1 MQPFDYYKPRTL
13 AEAFQVLNTPGKTV
27 FPLAGGT
34 DFIPM
39 FRDGLWKVDAVVDVK
54 GIDGMRDIR
63 ETPDGLFVGA
73 AVRMT
78 EIAHS
83 DLVKSHWDVLAQGAS
98 VVGSDQVRNRAT
110 LGGNLVTASPCAD
123 TPPALAVLNAQVL
136 IKNQTGERRVPISDF
151 FIFVRKTAVQ
161 KGELVM
167 GVIIPKPPKGSAGV
181 YEKLSRRK
189 GCDLSLVSVAA
200 FAEPGKSGYTWRIAL
215 GAVAPT
221 VIRATVAEEILAKG
235 TGAKEIQDAA
245 KAAADQSKP
254 ISDVRS
260 SEGYRRAMVRN
271 ITKRAVEKVLAK
283 LA

>member
-1 MQPFDYYKPRTL
+1 MQPFDYYKPKTL
-13 AEAFQVLNTPGKTV
+13 TEAFQALNAPGKAV

-54 GIDGMRDIR
+54 GIDGMQDIR
-63 ETPDGLFVGA
+63 ETADGLFVGA

-78 EIAHS
+78 DIAQS
-83 DLVKSHWDVLAQGAS
+83 ALVKSHWDVLAQGAA
-98 VVGSDQVRNRAT
+98 VVGSDQIRNRAT

-136 IKNQTGERRVPISDF
+136 IKNQSGERRVPVTDF
-151 FIFVRKTAVQ
+151 FIFVRKTVVQ

-167 GVIIPKPPKGSAGV
+167 GVLIPKPPKGSAAV

-200 FAEPGKSGYTWRIAL
+200 MAEPGKGGHTWRIAL

-221 VIRATVAEEILAKG
+221 VIRATDAEAILAKG
-235 TGAKEIQDAA
+235 ASDKEIL
-245 KAAADQSKP
+245 AAAQAAANQAKP

-260 SEGYRRAMVRN
+260 SEAYRRAMVRN

>member
-13 AEAFQVLNTPGKTV
+13 VEAFQVLNTPGKAV

-39 FRDGLWKVDAVVDVK
+39 FRDGLWKVDGVVDVK
-54 GIDGMRDIR
+54 SIDGMQDIR
-63 ETPDGLFVGA
+63 ETPEGLFVGA

-78 EIAHS
+78 DIARS
-83 DLVKSHWDVLAQGAS
+83 DVVKSHWDVLAQGAS
-98 VVGSDQVRNRAT
+98 VVGSDQIRNRAT

-123 TPPALAVLNAQVL
+123 TPPALAVLNAQIV
-136 IKNQTGERRVPISDF
+136 IMNQSGERRVPVTEF
-151 FIFVRKTAVQ
+151 FIFVRKTVVQ
-161 KGELVM
+161 KGDLVM
-167 GVIIPKPPKGSAGV
+167 GVLIPRPPKGSGAV

-200 FAEPGKSGYTWRIAL
+200 MAEANQGGYLWRIAL

-221 VIRATVAEEILAKG
+221 VIRATDAEAILAKG
-235 TGAKEIQDAA
+235 TSPKEIQ
-245 KAAADQSKP
+245 AAAEAAAAQAKP

-260 SEGYRRAMVRN
+260 SEAYRRAMVRN

>member
-83 DLVKSHWDVLAQGAS
+83 ELVKSHWDVLAQGAS

-283 LA
+283 LT